1 MGWYSSTYNPL
12 HGTGWLSDPGD
23 IFLTAKTIRRTKE
36 APLHYIHSFEVP
48 GPFHIPSTSR
58 LFPSASLSLHC
69 TWDRLF
75 PLFFF
80 LASSKVVN
88 DTYLSMG
95 SIYGTTAT
103 FLQPLG
109 RPEASKRF
117 CDPSLRSAWRR
128 STHDGHGEDVRAWC
142 KPYFDRL
149 WPCLGSYKSW
159 KTCLG
164 GGWVQESCFPAPPV
178 PEVVPERGGKWSKYR
193 QNRRSFSDFYEYCPL
208 DPGVT

>member
-1 MGWYSSTYNPL
+1 M
-12 HGTGWLSDPGD
+12 GWLSDPDD
-23 IFLTAKTIRRTKE
+23 ICLTAKIIRRTKE

-48 GPFHIPSTSR
+48 GPFAIPSRSR
-58 LFPSASLSLHC
+58 LFPPTSLSLHC
-69 TWDRLF
+69 TWGRLF

-88 DTYLSMG
+88 DTYLSTG
-95 SIYGTTAT
+95 SISGTAAT

-109 RPEASKRF
+109 RPEALKRF
-117 CDPSLRSAWRR
+117 RDPSLQSAWRR
-128 STHDGHGEDVRAWC
+128 STHDGHDEDVRARC

-159 KTCLG
+159 KTCLD

-193 QNRRSFSDFYEYCPL
+193 QNSISIAK
-208 DPGVT
+208 